1 MRRSISPLIW
11 SRWSS
16 WPRWSLLWLL
26 PLLYL
31 GQYGTC
37 LAQVESAKPAATA
50 AAATTSTAADA
61 TATSPEQPS
70 LSPVEKWYRGGQF
83 QQAAEQGLQDLL
95 QEPWNHELRF
105 IVADSL
111 QRNGQIEEA
120 IAQFQALDGTPL
132 AHSANARLNALRVG
146 RNEIPDITPARA
158 QVASALPY
166 TQQNLEITAPR
177 PDKLD
182 KPDKPVSTLRARVLF
197 PKKSPALQKIDELAN
212 KGDYEG
218 VARQGLL
225 LLAQDKNNAELR
237 LLVANSLAWTGF
249 LDQAAAQYQL
259 LLDSSQAQDA
269 QIGLANVYRWRGQD
283 EQALP
288 IYKAVLARSPKNP
301 AALEGLRLAERELAP
316 RSLIT
321 AGASVDS
328 SDAKR
333 RALAINHRWRDSSG
347 RHVFEVELAANNDQ
361 LLALHQNERDVAL
374 RYQALGLPLQPKLE
388 IAEQYQPNR
397 VLTGSLRLHWSGAQ
411 NYIELG
417 RLDWGKLASN
427 AKALKGALTADH
439 VGAAFATRGR
449 WGELSGRVDNF
460 SISDGNDIISSG
472 LRFVPA
478 WRPLGSH
485 VKLFTGI
492 ETRDARKGAVAGSY
506 WAPVDGFG
514 SGYVG
519 LQTDW
524 GGADW
529 SLYGS
534 GQVGARLYGEAGNS
548 WSLSAGGKWWLG
560 SDFAV
565 GLNMFGLGSR
575 RDNAGYRAKAVNVNL
590 EKLWN

>member
-1 MRRSISPLIW
+1 MRRSISTLI
-11 SRWSS
+11 
-16 WPRWSLLWLL
+16 LWLL
-26 PLLYL
+26 PLLYF

-37 LAQVESAKPAATA
+37 QAQVESAKPAATA
-50 AAATTSTAADA
+50 AATTTSTDDASAAN
-61 TATSPEQPS
+61 PEPPP

-111 QRNGQIEEA
+111 QRNGQIEQA

-132 AHSANARLNALRVG
+132 AHSANVRLNALRVG
-146 RNEIPDITPARA
+146 RNEIPDITPPNPKLAKL
-158 QVASALPY
+158 ASALPISIPT
-166 TQQNLEITAPR
+166 TQQNLETTAPR
-177 PDKLD
+177 PDKLE
-182 KPDKPVSTLRARVLF
+182 KPVSTLRARVLF
-197 PKKSPALQKIDELAN
+197 PKKSPALQKIDDLAN
-212 KGDYEG
+212 KGDYDG

-259 LLDSSQAQDA
+259 LLDTSQAQDA
-269 QIGLANVYRWRGQD
+269 QVGLANVYRWRGQD

-288 IYKAVLARSPKNP
+288 LYKAVLARSPKNE

-321 AGASVDS
+321 AGAAVDS

-333 RALAINHRWRDSSG
+333 RALAINHRWRDRSG
-347 RHVFEVELAANNDQ
+347 RHVFEVEMGANNDQ
-361 LLALHQNERDVAL
+361 LLALHQNERDVTL

-449 WGELSGRVDNF
+449 WGELSGKIDNY

-478 WRPLGSH
+478 WRPLGNH

>member
-1 MRRSISPLIW
+1 MFRPISSPSL
-11 SRWSS
+11 SLMALL
-16 WPRWSLLWLL
+16 SLLCLSSF
-26 PLLYL
+26 
-31 GQYGTC
+31 GTC
-37 LAQVESAKPAATA
+37 RAQEQSANSAAS
-50 AAATTSTAADA
+50 ATTDTTSAVADPD
-61 TATSPEQPS
+61 SPP
-70 LSPVEKWYRGGQF
+70 LSPVEKWYRAGQF

-111 QRNGQIEEA
+111 QRNGQIQEA

-132 AHSANARLNALRVG
+132 AHSANLRLNALRVG
-146 RNEIPDITPARA
+146 RNAIPDITPPNPKF
-158 QVASALPY
+158 ASALAN
-166 TQQNLEITAPR
+166 TRQNPELTAPG
-177 PDKLD
+177 PDKLA
-182 KPDKPVSTLRARVLF
+182 KLEKPVSTLRARVLF
-197 PKKSPALQKIDELAN
+197 PKKSPALQKIDDLAN
-212 KGDYEG
+212 KGDYEA

-249 LDQAAAQYQL
+249 LDQAATQYQL
-259 LLDSSQAQDA
+259 LLDTSQAQDA

-321 AGASVDS
+321 AGAAVDS

-333 RALAINHRWRDSSG
+333 RSLAINHRWRDSTG
-347 RHVFEVELAANNDQ
+347 RHVFEVELGANNDQ
-361 LLALHQNERDVAL
+361 LLALHQNERDVVL

-411 NYIELG
+411 NYVELG

-439 VGAAFATRGR
+439 VGAAFSTRGR
-449 WGELSGRVDNF
+449 WGELSGKVDHYN
-460 SISDGNDIISSG
+460 ISDGNDIFSSG

-506 WAPVDGFG
+506 WAPVDGYG
-514 SGYVG
+514 TGYVG
-519 LQTDW
+519 LQADW

-529 SLYGS
+529 SIYGA

-560 SDFAV
+560 SNYAV